1 MAVNAGGD
9 TDSTAAITG
18 SFAGIAYG
26 LESIPKEWITAL

>member
-18 SFAGIAYG
+18 SLAGIKYG
-26 LESIPKEWITAL
+26 YDNIPLEWIKNL